1 MLRSMMIQQAAEEGD
16 VEKELDKDVETYERD
31 VDKLEDKVTK
41 HL

>member
-1 MLRSMMIQQAAEEGD
+1 MEEGD
-16 VEKELDKDVETYERD
+16 VEKELDKDVEIYERD